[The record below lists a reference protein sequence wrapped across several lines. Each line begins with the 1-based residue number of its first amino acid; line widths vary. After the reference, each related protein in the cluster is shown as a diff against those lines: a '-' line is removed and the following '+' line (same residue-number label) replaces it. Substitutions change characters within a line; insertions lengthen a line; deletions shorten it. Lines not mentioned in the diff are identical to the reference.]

1 MTFKPIEELTF
12 TDDFMFGYVLRDPE
26 ICKTLLETLLGIQ
39 IEYVEYPELQKS
51 ISSFY
56 ESKGVRLDVYIK
68 GSNRVFDIEI
78 QNDFQLALSRR
89 TRYYQSMI
97 DVDDL
102 LKGADYS
109 QLNDSFVIFVCQ
121 FDPFN
126 ADLPCYTF
134 KNLCL
139 ENKNIEL
146 NDGTTKVI
154 FNSSAYEKENNLEI
168 SAFLKYIKTKVPTSI
183 FTDRLHRLVEEHK
196 LNNKFKNE
204 YLAMNL
210 HDRDITRKAFQEG
223 RDAGFTEGEAIGI
236 DKGISQ
242 GAEQTKIETAKN
254 LLSMNLSLEQIAQAT
269 SLPLEKIQELASKIH
284 IQ

>member
-39 IEYVEYPELQKS
+39 IDHIEYPELQKS

-78 QNDFQLALSRR
+78 QNDFQLALPRR

-97 DVDDL
+97 DMDDL

-168 SAFLKYIKTKVPTSI
+168 SAFLKYIKTKVPTSN

-223 RDAGFTEGEAIGI
+223 RDSGI
-236 DKGISQ
+236 EE
-242 GAEQTKIETAKN
+242 GAEQKAIETAKN
-254 LLSMNLSLEQIAQAT
+254 AIKMGLSIQQIMQLTGLSEDSIKQLIAKK
-269 SLPLEKIQELASKIH
+269 EN
-284 IQ
+284 

>member
-1 MTFKPIEELTF
+1 
-12 TDDFMFGYVLRDPE
+12 MFGYVLRDPE

-97 DVDDL
+97 DMDDL
-102 LKGADYS
+102 LKGLDYS

-146 NDGTTKVI
+146 SDGTTKVI

-168 SAFLKYIKTKVPTSI
+168 SAFLKYIKTKVPTSN

-204 YLAMNL
+204 YFAMNL

-223 RDAGFTEGEAIGI
+223 EASGI
-236 DKGISQ
+236 EKGIFQ

-254 LLSMNLSLEQIAQAT
+254 MIQKNLNFELIAECT
-269 SLPLEKIQELASKIH
+269 SLPLEKIQQLAKELQQSN
-284 IQ
+284 